1 MLGNVSYI
9 LSDSQI
15 LVELLK
21 LRDKLEEKLF
31 FVTAPL
37 GNLTKT
43 AKAINEHWINF
54 FFNENIWSKRTAEK
68 VGDPQLN
75 FLDFVCG

>member
-21 LRDKLEEKLF
+21 LRDKLEEKLL

-37 GNLTKT
+37 GILTKT
-43 AKAINEHWINF
+43 AKAINVELIF
-54 FFNENIWSKRTAEK
+54 FSTKTF
-68 VGDPQLN
+68 D
-75 FLDFVCG
+75 

>member
-21 LRDKLEEKLF
+21 LRDKLEEKLL
-31 FVTAPL
+31 FVLTARL
-37 GNLTKT
+37 GTLTKT
-43 AKAINEHWINF
+43 AKAINEH
-54 FFNENIWSKRTAEK
+54 
-68 VGDPQLN
+68 
-75 FLDFVCG
+75 